1 MEVRNCDTTKNPDRI
16 PVAMTIAGSDS
27 GGGAGI
33 QADLRTFSALGVF
46 GSSAITA
53 VTSQNP
59 CAVAR
64 VDALPPDAV
73 AEQIRTVL
81 DVIDIRAVK
90 TGMLHSAEII
100 RTVANC
106 LKQTQLP
113 LVIDPVMISTSGSKL
128 MLDDALECMMTNL
141 LPLATWIT
149 PNIPEAELLSGMK
162 IRSSD
167 DVAVAAEKIATR
179 WNTGV
184 ILKGG
189 HAESDRMAADIVC
202 SGDLLCSLATPRLSL
217 PPHAAHGT
225 GCTLSAAITAFLAK
239 EESPLQ
245 AIVAAKAFVLGSLA
259 EARMIGK
266 VQPVAAMVPPAEL
279 EKYKKQIMISRL

>member
-1 MEVRNCDTTKNPDRI
+1 MELRNCDTTKNPERI
-16 PVAMTIAGSDS
+16 PVAMTVAGSDS

-46 GSSAITA
+46 GTSAITA

-59 CAVAR
+59 CTVSR
-64 VDALPPDAV
+64 VDALPPEAV
-73 AEQIRTVL
+73 AEQIRSVL
-81 DVIDIRAVK
+81 DIIDVRAVK
-90 TGMLHSAEII
+90 TGMLLSAEII
-100 RTVANC
+100 RTVANS
-106 LKQTQLP
+106 LKQVQLP
-113 LVIDPVMISTSGSKL
+113 LVVDPVMISTSGTKL
-128 MLDDALECMMTNL
+128 MQDDALESMMTDL

-162 IRSSD
+162 IRSFA
-167 DVAVAAEKIATR
+167 DVAVAAKKIATH

-266 VQPVAAMVPPAEL
+266 DQPVAAMVPPAEL

>member
-128 MLDDALECMMTNL
+128 MLDDALESMMTDL

-202 SGDLLCSLATPRLSL
+202 SGGLRCSLATPRLSL
-217 PPHAAHGT
+217 PPHASHGT

-239 EESPLQ
+239 GESPLQ
-245 AIVAAKAFVLGSLA
+245 AIVSAKAFVLGSLA

-266 VQPVAAMVPPAEL
+266 DQPVAAMVPPAEL

>member
-1 MEVRNCDTTKNPDRI
+1 
-16 PVAMTIAGSDS
+16 MTIAGSDS
-27 GGGAGI
+27 GGGAGV

-59 CAVAR
+59 CAVSR
-64 VDALPPDAV
+64 VDSLSPDAV
-73 AEQIRTVL
+73 AEQIRSVL
-81 DVIDIRAVK
+81 DVIDVRAVK

-100 RTVANC
+100 RTVADS
-106 LKQTQLP
+106 LKQVQLP
-113 LVIDPVMISTSGSKL
+113 LVIDPVMISTSGTKL
-128 MLDDALECMMTNL
+128 MQDDALESMMTAL

-162 IRSSD
+162 IRSSND
-167 DVAVAAEKIATR
+167 ITIAAERIAAR

-189 HAESDRMAADIVC
+189 HAENDRMAADVVC
-202 SGDLLCSLATPRLSL
+202 SGDLLCSLVTPRLSL
-217 PPHAAHGT
+217 PPHATHGT

-239 EESPLQ
+239 GEKPLQ
-245 AIVAAKAFVLGSLA
+245 AIVSAKAFVLGSLA

-266 VQPVAAMVPPAEL
+266 GQPVAAMVPPAGL
-279 EKYKKQIMISRL
+279 ENYKKQIVISRL

>member
-1 MEVRNCDTTKNPDRI
+1 MELRNCDTTKNPERI
-16 PVAMTIAGSDS
+16 PVALTVAGSDS

-33 QADLRTFSALGVF
+33 QADLCTFSALGVF
-46 GSSAITA
+46 GCSAITA

-59 CAVAR
+59 GAVSR
-64 VDALPPDAV
+64 VDALPPEAV
-73 AEQIRTVL
+73 AEQIRTVM
-81 DVIDIRAVK
+81 DVIDVRAVK
-90 TGMLHSAEII
+90 TGMLLSAEII

-106 LKQTQLP
+106 LKQVQLP
-113 LVIDPVMISTSGSKL
+113 LVVDPVMISTSGTKL
-128 MLDDALECMMTNL
+128 MQDDALESMMTDL
-141 LPLATWIT
+141 LPLATWLT

-162 IRSSD
+162 IRSTD
-167 DVAVAAEKIATR
+167 DVAVAAKKIATR

-202 SGDLLCSLATPRLSL
+202 SGDLLCSLVTPRLSL

-266 VQPVAAMVPPAEL
+266 DQPVAAMVPPAEL

>member
-59 CAVAR
+59 CAVSR

-81 DVIDIRAVK
+81 DVIDVRAVK

-128 MLDDALECMMTNL
+128 LLDDALECMMTNL

-189 HAESDRMAADIVC
+189 HAEGDRMAADIVC
-202 SGDLLCSLATPRLSL
+202 SGGLLCSLATPRLSL
-217 PPHAAHGT
+217 PPYASHGT

-239 EESPLQ
+239 GESPLQ
-245 AIVAAKAFVLGSLA
+245 AIVSAKAFVLGSLA

-266 VQPVAAMVPPAEL
+266 DQPVAAMVPPAEL

>member
-1 MEVRNCDTTKNPDRI
+1 MEVRNCDTTKNPDQI
-16 PVAMTIAGSDS
+16 PVALTIAGSDS
-27 GGGAGI
+27 GGGAGV

-73 AEQIRTVL
+73 AEQIRSVL
-81 DVIDIRAVK
+81 DIIDVRAVK
-90 TGMLHSAEII
+90 TGMLHSEEII
-100 RTVANC
+100 RTVADS
-106 LKQTQLP
+106 LKQVQLP
-113 LVIDPVMISTSGSKL
+113 LVVDPVMISTSGTKL
-128 MLDDALECMMTNL
+128 MLNDALESMMTDL

-162 IRSSD
+162 IRSAD
-167 DVAVAAEKIATR
+167 DISVAAKKIATR

-184 ILKGG
+184 VLKGG
-189 HAESDRMAADIVC
+189 HAESDRMAADVVC
-202 SGDLLCSLATPRLSL
+202 SGDLLCSLVTPRLSL
-217 PPHAAHGT
+217 PPHASHGT

-239 EESPLQ
+239 GESPLQ
-245 AIVAAKAFVLGSLA
+245 AIVSAKAFVLGSLA

-266 VQPVAAMVPPAEL
+266 DQPVAAMLPPAEL